1 MRKPFFSLRFRLIL
15 LVLLAVLPALGLML
29 YTGLEQRRLAAADA
43 QEEALRLAQLAAN
56 DHERL
61 IEQARQFLAALVQL
75 PAVRDGD
82 TVACSALFA
91 DLLKHYPAYTGL
103 TAAEPDGDVFCSATP
118 LAQPVNFADRAWFQR
133 LLQTRDFVVSEYLM
147 GRISGQAVLVLA
159 YPALDTAGQLRAIVT
174 TALALTWLNQ
184 LASEAQL
191 PQGSTL
197 TVIDR
202 NGTILAR
209 SPDAEKWVGQSVP
222 ETSIVEA
229 ILARGE
235 GVESAPGL
243 DGIPRLFAFTP
254 LRGSPEDSV
263 YVSIGI
269 PTAVAYADA
278 NRALARNLA
287 ALALIGALAL
297 AAAWFGGNLF
307 ILRRVNDLVST
318 TQRLASGDLSARTG
332 LPYGVGELSQLARTF
347 DHMAEALEQ
356 REAERKQAEEALKE
370 YSERLE
376 EMVEERTR
384 ALRDAQEQLVR
395 SEKLAVLG
403 QLAGGVGHELRN
415 PLGAVKNAAYFL
427 RMVLQKPEPDV
438 AEMLQ
443 ILDREVDNCERII
456 SSLLDF
462 ARPRELTLRQVHLPE
477 VIEETLARNTVP
489 KNVQVL
495 TRYAEALPLIMADPD
510 QLGLVFGNLIRNAIQ
525 AMPGGGRLT
534 ITAAYVE
541 GGTVRNPQ
549 SAIRIQVSDTGVG
562 ISEEHMGKI
571 FEPLF
576 TTKAK
581 GMGLGL
587 AVSKTLLERH
597 GGTIEVESQVGKGT
611 TFTVRLPLAS

>member
-403 QLAGGVGHELRN
+403 QLAGGVSHELRN

-462 ARPRELTLRQVHLPE
+462 AQPRELALRQVHLPE
-477 VIEETLARNTVP
+477 VIEEALARTTVP
-489 KNVQVL
+489 ENVEVL